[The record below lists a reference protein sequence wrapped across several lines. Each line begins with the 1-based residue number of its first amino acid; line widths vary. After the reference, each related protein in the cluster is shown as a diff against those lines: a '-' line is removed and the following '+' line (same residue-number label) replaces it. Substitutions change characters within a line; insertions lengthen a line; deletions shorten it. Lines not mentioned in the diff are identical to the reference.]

1 MFRVPTR
8 PDALCERAAALITC
22 LLNILASIGWVQ
34 SRKMNESRGR
44 DHQSLNRGRNR
55 VSRDRTGRN
64 MASPPIPLTQLA
76 AYKAVNANSI
86 KLSWL
91 NGKAFH

>member
-1 MFRVPTR
+1 MFRAPTR
-8 PDALCERAAALITC
+8 LDALCERAAALTTC

-44 DHQSLNRGRNR
+44 DQSLNRGRNR
-55 VSRDRTGRN
+55 FSRDRTGRN

-76 AYKAVNANSI
+76 VYKAINTDSI